1 MRDGRVGRAIAMVA
15 ACAGLVVMR
24 VLADPEAEGI

>member
-1 MRDGRVGRAIAMVA
+1 MRDGRVGRAIAMAA
-15 ACAGLVVMR
+15 ACSGLVVMR